1 MALLSLD
8 KRKKYFT
15 KLGYGE
21 YNTASIK
28 KMQKKYLRSVDV
40 DGIYGKNTD
49 ILLRHLINCSTVK
62 DFEPEEFKCTCGH
75 CTGYPTWM
83 RQVELK
89 HLQKI
94 RDHFKVPMTIT
105 SGLRC
110 SYENNRVGGVPNS
123 GHLIGYAADFYAKG
137 VTDTVN
143 NRVASMAWIVK
154 QDNHKFTYGAYMKD
168 SDGLYRTAASMGNA
182 MHTETK
188 KPTATASYFKVID
201 VSDWQDKIDWKK
213 VKADGVVGA
222 VIRYAD
228 GTTLDKRFAEN
239 MKNAKAAGLH
249 IGSYIFSRAKTKAD
263 AESEATRLY
272 KACKSYA
279 PDMPLYID
287 LEAKGLEKYADT
299 VAIAFLTKMKALGG
313 RPGIY
318 ANYNWWTNYL
328 KKTATDYNNN
338 AFWIAQYNDTM
349 DYKPSSRMGMWQ
361 YTSSGTVKGING
373 RVDMDKCYVE
383 YWKTTPKK
391 EPSNGEKIASK
402 GWEYAYHINTK
413 EAAYPS
419 GKPTPA
425 YKAALDAVFGKDRKW
440 STPAAKGASCDVFV
454 ATCIRAAGIDKS
466 APRGLGRSY
475 FDKSDKFKRVSVT
488 ADTIKDGDI
497 ISIVW
502 TNGNPH
508 WCMAYKG
515 KVLEASY
522 NGYYPKTQNCLKS
535 RLSKSGKQ
543 SVVVY
548 RAK

>member
-1 MALLSLD
+1 MRMNKNNYKQYDTRWA
-8 KRKKYFT
+8 
-15 KLGYGE
+15 KLGYPKSPYFIKDCGCGE
-21 YNTASIK
+21 VAICNCIIEIAKYKNETPKTIQPYCKQYAAPNGNGTYFSGIP
-28 KMQKKYLRSVDV
+28 KMMEHYGMTEVEEHQTMGELWKELAKGGRVAIYLMGNRKGGNKGVHWTSSAHFVCSVD
-40 DGIYGKNTD
+40 YK
-49 ILLRHLINCSTVK
+49 VK
-62 DFEPEEFKCTCGH
+62 DG
-75 CTGYPTWM
+75 
-83 RQVELK
+83 K
-89 HLQKI
+89 HY
-94 RDHFKVPMTIT
+94 V
-105 SGLRC
+105 
-110 SYENNRVGGVPNS
+110 YV
-123 GHLIGYAADFYAKG
+123 
-137 VTDTVN
+137 
-143 NRVASMAWIVK
+143 
-154 QDNHKFTYGAYMKD
+154 KD
-168 SDGLYRTAASMGNA
+168 SNSTSELRNGWITYEDNMRNDVSRVWSGKL
-182 MHTETK
+182 
-188 KPTATASYFKVID
+188 PTAEKKSYKVID
-201 VSDWQDKIDWKK
+201 VSDWQGSIDWKK

-222 VIRYAD
+222 IIRYAD
-228 GTTLDKRFAEN
+228 GDTLDKRFAEN

-249 IGSYIFSRAKTKAD
+249 IGSYIFSRAKTKAE
-263 AESEATRLY
+263 AEAEATRLY
-272 KACKSYA
+272 KACKPYA

-287 LEAKGLEKYADT
+287 LEARGLEKYADT

-318 ANYNWWTNYL
+318 ANYNWWTKYL
-328 KKTATDYNNN
+328 KKTATEHNNN
-338 AFWIAQYNDTM
+338 AFWIAQYNSTM
-349 DYKPSSRMGMWQ
+349 DYKPASRMGMWQ
-361 YTSSGTVKGING
+361 YTSSGTVKGISG

-402 GWEYAYHINTK
+402 GWEYAYHTNTK

-419 GKPTPA
+419 GKPTAA